1 MKRKNI
7 QKNSKES
14 QKRSLIRWYKRP
26 NIIALII
33 VAVIIVLSIPYTY
46 FIYRESYTVVGEVL
60 SKKRGVGSSYTP
72 NDAIYCLVGDTCLT
86 LMVRYNIYEKAR
98 AGDFCEIIISDKFPH
113 RYRLNKRKGFF
124 SKPMETPSF
133 IESIPKANS
142 IDSLSATDY

>member
-7 QKNSKES
+7 QKNSKEL
-14 QKRSLIRWYKRP
+14 QKKFLMPWYKRP

-33 VAVIIVLSIPYTY
+33 AVAIIAISIPYSY
-46 FIYRESYTVVGEVL
+46 YLFRESHTVVGEVL
-60 SKKRGVGSSYTP
+60 SKKRGGGSSYTP